1 MTNPPDKEDEDEDW
15 HFTTLLTGPDSEIK
29 DLQFSPPH
37 YGANLL
43 ATCSRDKSV
52 WVWEE
57 VEDDNEWETIAVLGD
72 HTGDVKCV
80 GWCTGASIQEDG
92 EEVIIGSREILATGS
107 YDDTIRLWRDVEEEG
122 DWMCV
127 AVVEGH
133 KGTVWDVCWEGHV
146 DQKLMQ
152 DGYEIR
158 EWEPRILS
166 CSDDMT
172 VKVWRRALTA
182 SEKEKKRERLKN
194 GVTARQERLPSSIR
208 PQSTMEKWV
217 EHSTLPEVHVRS
229 VYAVDW
235 SRRTGL
241 VVSCGG
247 DGTIAVYKEVLDD
260 TQQDVIMNGTSEEE
274 QQQHESDESGRKST
288 KWIVVAIIEGAHEE
302 YEVNH
307 VCWATRRDKDK
318 RWDGEEALVSTGDDG
333 DVRIWTLPDEIV
345 DEAWKA
351 K

>member
-1 MTNPPDKEDEDEDW
+1 
-15 HFTTLLTGPDSEIK
+15 
-29 DLQFSPPH
+29 
-37 YGANLL
+37 
-43 ATCSRDKSV
+43 
-52 WVWEE
+52 
-57 VEDDNEWETIAVLGD
+57 
-72 HTGDVKCV
+72 
-80 GWCTGASIQEDG
+80 
-92 EEVIIGSREILATGS
+92 
-107 YDDTIRLWRDVEEEG
+107 
-122 DWMCV
+122 
-127 AVVEGH
+127 
-133 KGTVWDVCWEGHV
+133 
-146 DQKLMQ
+146 
-152 DGYEIR
+152 
-158 EWEPRILS
+158 
-166 CSDDMT
+166 
-172 VKVWRRALTA
+172 
-182 SEKEKKRERLKN
+182 
-194 GVTARQERLPSSIR
+194 
-208 PQSTMEKWV
+208 MEKWV